1 MSSLFCVFIKALFL
15 SDREQCFYKY
25 IIERSDVRWK
35 MKHGNKMYKEI
46 LIKDNLFQTL
56 KQEILNDPASR
67 VTLDIIKSYD
77 VEEDM
82 AILMLIEIAQ
92 TQDEMDNDNLRGLL

>member
-1 MSSLFCVFIKALFL
+1 MEPIHV
-15 SDREQCFYKY
+15 
-25 IIERSDVRWK
+25 
-35 MKHGNKMYKEI
+35 NKMYKEI

-56 KQEILNDPASR
+56 KQEILSDPASR

-92 TQDEMDNDNLRGLL
+92 TQDEDLDYLRGL

>member
-1 MSSLFCVFIKALFL
+1 MEPIHV
-15 SDREQCFYKY
+15 
-25 IIERSDVRWK
+25 
-35 MKHGNKMYKEI
+35 NKMYKEI

-92 TQDEMDNDNLRGLL
+92 TQDEDLDYLGGL

>member
-1 MSSLFCVFIKALFL
+1 MEPIHVK
-15 SDREQCFYKY
+15 
-25 IIERSDVRWK
+25 
-35 MKHGNKMYKEI
+35 KMYKEI

-92 TQDEMDNDNLRGLL
+92 TQDEDLDYLRGL

>member
-1 MSSLFCVFIKALFL
+1 MEPIHVK
-15 SDREQCFYKY
+15 
-25 IIERSDVRWK
+25 
-35 MKHGNKMYKEI
+35 KMYKEI

-92 TQDEMDNDNLRGLL
+92 TQDEDLDYLRGF

>member
-1 MSSLFCVFIKALFL
+1 
-15 SDREQCFYKY
+15 
-25 IIERSDVRWK
+25 
-35 MKHGNKMYKEI
+35 MYKEI